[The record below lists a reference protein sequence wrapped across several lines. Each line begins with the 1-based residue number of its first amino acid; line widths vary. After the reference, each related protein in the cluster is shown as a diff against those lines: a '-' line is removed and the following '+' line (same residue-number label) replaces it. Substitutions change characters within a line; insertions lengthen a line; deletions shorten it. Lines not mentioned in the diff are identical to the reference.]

1 MPDVRKPLSQD
12 DLDGLLSLAR
22 DYAIATPDG
31 YSHTKHAAI
40 SKLLRRVRE
49 AFRMDVVFVS
59 EFTGGMRVFKHV
71 ESSAQAAGIVT
82 EGASDPLEQS
92 YCQRV
97 VDGRLP
103 RAIPD
108 AAKVP
113 EAAALPATHQL
124 SIGAYLSAPI
134 RLHGGA
140 VFGTLC
146 CFSRTPVPS
155 LSDSDAR
162 ALEAIADLIAA
173 GVDKSGNMRT
183 PLLLKDV

>member
-1 MPDVRKPLSQD
+1 MSDSRQPLSQD
-12 DLDGLLSLAR
+12 DLHALLSLAR
-22 DYAIATPDG
+22 DYAVATPDG
-31 YSHTKHAAI
+31 SSHIKHAAI

-59 EFTGGMRVFKHV
+59 EFTGGMRVFRHV
-71 ESSAQAAGIVT
+71 DASAQAAGIVNA
-82 EGASDPLEQS
+82 GAGDPLEES
-92 YCQRV
+92 YCQRI

-113 EAAALPATHQL
+113 EAAALPATQQIPVGAHL
-124 SIGAYLSAPI
+124 SVPI

-146 CFSRTPVPS
+146 CFSRAPQPS
-155 LSDSDAR
+155 LADSDAQ
-162 ALEAIADLIAA
+162 ALEAIANLIAA
-173 GVDKSGNMRT
+173 GIDKHGNLRT